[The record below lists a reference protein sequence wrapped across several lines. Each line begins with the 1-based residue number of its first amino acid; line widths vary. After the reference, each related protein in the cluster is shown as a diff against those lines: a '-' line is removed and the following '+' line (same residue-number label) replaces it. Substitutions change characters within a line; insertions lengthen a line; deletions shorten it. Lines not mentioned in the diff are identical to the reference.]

1 MMWSRAGVVYGQTEE
16 VRDGYVIHSEGEGIW
31 ASWFG
36 YDHESGIQAFYAA
49 VGTSAGGLPTFTW
62 YHFLVKFRLKSIHI
76 LLKLSTYFRWYTNSG
91 IP

>member
-49 VGTSAGGLPTFTW
+49 VGTSAGG
-62 YHFLVKFRLKSIHI
+62 YHTCTQYHSLVEFCIKFIHT
-76 LLKLSTYFRWYTNSG
+76 LWMVSTYFRWYTNSG
-91 IP
+91 IH